1 MPDCSFEEL
10 IPIFSTRYSGD
21 HLWLR
26 PAMKRCGIS
35 RLGSQITPGEFT
47 THDTA
52 SLQSSHCNHLSNPS
66 FMYCR
71 TYVNLYDAVRSVIP
85 CDKSHK
91 HQFSFNNDG
100 QQRASF
106 GNSNTGATFLFHETG
121 NQLRVYFGIFLDT
134 CLGNMPPINFRVELK
149 ACFCRIKWLTSNIR
163 HNRNNFHLTWESTFP
178 TSAWA
183 SDGVDSFL
191 TAGGCDDS
199 GESDWPTATTRSK
212 QSRYMN
218 EESMGMARSKSRG
231 TDSFWH

>member
-52 SLQSSHCNHLSNPS
+52 SSQSSHCNHLSNPS

-106 GNSNTGATFLFHETG
+106 GWDREFQYGG
-121 NQLRVYFGIFLDT
+121 NFSVSWDRKGPSYSQDQDQDPGPDFGHHW
-134 CLGNMPPINFRVELK
+134 R
-149 ACFCRIKWLTSNIR
+149 RIKMLKVAKNIKISNWHNIVYIYQFLTRNLNIYY
-163 HNRNNFHLTWESTFP
+163 F
-178 TSAWA
+178 
-183 SDGVDSFL
+183 FL
-191 TAGGCDDS
+191 TAWIRLLFG
-199 GESDWPTATTRSK
+199 ATTRQLRTQDQPRTMVS
-212 QSRYMN
+212 
-218 EESMGMARSKSRG
+218 G
-231 TDSFWH
+231 H

>member
-1 MPDCSFEEL
+1 MPDCNFEEL
-10 IPIFSTRYSGD
+10 IPIFSTRYPGD

-52 SLQSSHCNHLSNPS
+52 SSQSSHYNHLSNPS

-100 QQRASF
+100 EQRASF
-106 GNSNTGATFLFHETG
+106 GWDHEFQYGG
-121 NQLRVYFGIFLDT
+121 NFSVSWDRKSLRVYFGIFSDS

-183 SDGVDSFL
+183 SGGVDSFV

-199 GESDWPTATTRSK
+199 GESDWPIATTRSK
-212 QSRYMN
+212 QFR
-218 EESMGMARSKSRG
+218 
-231 TDSFWH
+231 

>member
-1 MPDCSFEEL
+1 MMPDCSFEEL

-52 SLQSSHCNHLSNPS
+52 SSQSSHCNHLSNPS

-71 TYVNLYDAVRSVIP
+71 AYVNLYDAVRSVIP

-100 QQRASF
+100 QQQCFVRLGSGIPIRGQLFCFMRPEINFGFTSEFSRAHAS
-106 GNSNTGATFLFHETG
+106 
-121 NQLRVYFGIFLDT
+121 VT
-134 CLGNMPPINFRVELK
+134 CLR
-149 ACFCRIKWLTSNIR
+149 
-163 HNRNNFHLTWESTFP
+163 
-178 TSAWA
+178 
-183 SDGVDSFL
+183 
-191 TAGGCDDS
+191 
-199 GESDWPTATTRSK
+199 
-212 QSRYMN
+212 
-218 EESMGMARSKSRG
+218 
-231 TDSFWH
+231 

>member
-1 MPDCSFEEL
+1 M
-10 IPIFSTRYSGD
+10 
-21 HLWLR
+21 
-26 PAMKRCGIS
+26 
-35 RLGSQITPGEFT
+35 
-47 THDTA
+47 
-52 SLQSSHCNHLSNPS
+52 
-66 FMYCR
+66 
-71 TYVNLYDAVRSVIP
+71 NLYDAVRSVIP

-100 QQRASF
+100 EQRASF
-106 GNSNTGATFLFHETG
+106 GWDRGFQYGGNFSVSWDRKSTSGILRSFLG
-121 NQLRVYFGIFLDT
+121 L
-134 CLGNMPPINFRVELK
+134 MPINFRVELK

-178 TSAWA
+178 TGAWA

-199 GESDWPTATTRSK
+199 GESDWPTTRSK
-212 QSRYMN
+212 QFRYMN

>member
-1 MPDCSFEEL
+1 MMPDCSFEEL

-47 THDTA
+47 THDMA
-52 SLQSSHCNHLSNPS
+52 SSQSSHYNHLLNPS

-71 TYVNLYDAVRSVIP
+71 TYVNLYHAVRSVIP

-100 QQRASF
+100 EQWLRSAGI

-121 NQLRVYFGIFLDT
+121 NQLRVYFGIFSDS
-134 CLGNMPPINFRVELK
+134 CLGNMPPINFRVKLK

-163 HNRNNFHLTWESTFP
+163 HNRNTFHLTWESTFP
-178 TSAWA
+178 TGAWA

-191 TAGGCDDS
+191 TAGRCDDS
-199 GESDWPTATTRSK
+199 GESDWPTAITRSK
-212 QSRYMN
+212 Q
-218 EESMGMARSKSRG
+218 
-231 TDSFWH
+231 FL